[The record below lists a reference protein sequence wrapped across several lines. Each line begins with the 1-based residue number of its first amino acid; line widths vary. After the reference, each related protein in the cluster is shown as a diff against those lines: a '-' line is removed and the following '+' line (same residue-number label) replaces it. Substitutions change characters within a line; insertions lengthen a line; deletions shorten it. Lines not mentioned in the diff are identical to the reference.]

1 MPCNLKCIIYS
12 KKGDDIMESCDNN
25 YCINDCCNDNCCNE
39 DWCNDDWCCDTI
51 CCDER
56 CALASIIQSVAMI
69 EASLSSIICA
79 EGLKIKKAVC
89 LANNLNEL
97 IRINESVRETI
108 EIISQLEEALKQ
120 KAVYAIE
127 ALKELKTD

>member
-1 MPCNLKCIIYS
+1 
-12 KKGDDIMESCDNN
+12 MESCDNN
-25 YCINDCCNDNCCNE
+25 FCINDCCNDNCCNEDWCNE

-69 EASLSSIICA
+69 ETSLSSIICA